1 MKTKKR
7 VISIV
12 LALVMVLATVM
23 VPAVSAKAADTKTIT
38 ISDATHGNYNA
49 YQIFTGKVSG
59 TAPDFVL
66 GDVEWGTGVKPAS
79 LAAAIAADATI
90 KTYFTIADTSN
101 PKAEEIAKG
110 LEAIKADTA
119 NTDKALRRFAQIA
132 EANKST
138 TNTAGSYNSGTKTV
152 TISGLVEGYYLVLD
166 EYNVADDAD
175 DANSAYIIKVVEDV
189 DMSTK
194 MEVPTLDKKILEKDS
209 SSNTVRVTEN
219 EASIGDKVEYEL
231 VTTVPDMTGYT
242 AYYYVMTDTMSK
254 GLTYNDDLVIVF
266 NDTTPKT
273 LVKDTDYTV
282 NATTNAGTGIT
293 TIKVVF
299 LDFLEN
305 YKNARDKEF
314 TFTYSGSV
322 NEDAVIGGTTGN
334 TNTAAL
340 TFSNDPSHDYDGEK
354 DEPGSDDPVGKTPDK
369 VTRTF
374 VYGIKLTK
382 EDGQTHAVLT
392 GAKFGISATDVTFI
406 TKINETLYKESAS
419 GTYYK
424 LTDGTYTTDATF
436 ADEKYDDKSK
446 KYEEVTEVTYETV
459 KTDISKESYVKTDG
473 TLAFT
478 GLGAGSY
485 EIEELVAPEGYN
497 SLTTPISIE
506 IKADYDDP
514 ANPTFTY
521 VDQDGNEVAVP
532 STGII
537 EWTVENNQG
546 IVLPSTGGMGTTL
559 FYVVGGVL
567 VAFAGVL
574 LITKKRM
581 EKQ

>member
-23 VPAVSAKAADTKTIT
+23 VPAVSAKAADTKIIT

-166 EYNVADDAD
+166 EYNVADDAE

-242 AYYYVMTDTMSK
+242 AYYYVVNDTLST
-254 GLTYNDDLVIVF
+254 GLTYNADMKIVF
-266 NDTTPKT
+266 DAEGANTT
-273 LVKDTDYTV
+273 LVKGTNYTV
-282 NATTNAGTGIT
+282 TASGDTN
-293 TIKVVF
+293 IKIVFIDF
-299 LDFLEN
+299 LDN
-305 YKNARDKEF
+305 YKDAKGKKF
-314 TFTYSGSV
+314 TITYSATV
-322 NEDAVIGGTTGN
+322 DEDAVIGTTTGN
-334 TNTAAL
+334 TNVASL
-340 TFSNDPSHDYDGEK
+340 TFTNDPSYDYDGDK
-354 DEPGSDDPVGKTPDK
+354 DEPGDDPKDPVGKTPDK
-369 VTRTF
+369 DTVTY
-374 VYGIKLTK
+374 VYGIKLIK
-382 EDGQTHAVLT
+382 VDGKDDSKLT
-392 GAKFGISATDVTFI
+392 GAKFGLDGDVEFI
-406 TKINETLYKESAS
+406 TMINKTIYERDDVS
-419 GTYYK
+419 GTFHRLK
-424 LTDGTYTTDATF
+424 DGTYSDSMTLTEDQCDGGLA
-436 ADEKYDDKSK
+436 AKYK
-446 KYEEVTEVTYETV
+446 EVTVVTKDTT
-459 KTDISKESYVKTDG
+459 KDHISKESYVDSDG
-473 TLAFT
+473 FILFE
-478 GLGAGSY
+478 GLGAGKF
-485 EIEELVAPEGYN
+485 EITELVAPEGYN
-497 SLTTPISIE
+497 SLTTPIDIE
-506 IKADYDDP
+506 IKANYDNP
-514 ANPTFTY
+514 AAPVFKY
-521 VDQDGNEVAVP
+521 VDKAGTEQDIP

-537 EWTVENNQG
+537 EWKVENNQG

>member
-209 SSNTVRVTEN
+209 TSNTVRVTEN

-242 AYYYVMTDTMSK
+242 AYYYVVNDTLST
-254 GLTYNDDLVIVF
+254 GLTYNADMKIVF
-266 NDTTPKT
+266 DAEDANTT

-282 NATTNAGTGIT
+282 TTSGDTN
-293 TIKVVF
+293 IKIVFIDF
-299 LDFLEN
+299 LDN
-305 YKNARDKEF
+305 YKDAKGKKF
-314 TFTYSGSV
+314 TITYSATV
-322 NEDAVIGGTTGN
+322 DEDAVIGTTTGN
-334 TNTAAL
+334 TNVASL
-340 TFSNDPSHDYDGEK
+340 TFTNDPSYDYDGDK
-354 DEPGSDDPVGKTPDK
+354 DEPGDDPKDPVGKTPDK
-369 VTRTF
+369 DTVTY
-374 VYGIKLTK
+374 VYGIKLLK
-382 EDGQTHAVLT
+382 VDGKDDSPLK
-392 GAKFGISATDVTFI
+392 GAKFGLSGSADFI
-406 TKINETLYKESAS
+406 TKINSTIYERDDEH
-419 GTYYK
+419 GTFYK
-424 LTDGTYTTDATF
+424 LKDGTYTDDTTGLT
-436 ADEKYDDKSK
+436 DEKCDGGLTA
-446 KYEEVTEVTYETV
+446 KYKEVTVVTKDTV
-459 KTDISKESYVKTDG
+459 KTNISKESYVDNDG
-473 TLAFT
+473 IILFE
-478 GLGAGSY
+478 GLGAGTYSLT
-485 EIEELVAPEGYN
+485 ELVAPEGYN